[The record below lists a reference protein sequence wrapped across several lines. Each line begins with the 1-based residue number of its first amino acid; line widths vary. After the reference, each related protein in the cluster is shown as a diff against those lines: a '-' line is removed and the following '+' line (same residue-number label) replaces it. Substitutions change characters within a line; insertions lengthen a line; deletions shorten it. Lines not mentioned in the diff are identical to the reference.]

1 MSNEVKLIV
10 QSNVDISPHGRTF
23 NLNFAHGYL
32 EGKKELFLSKNDD
45 FMINSFRVNMYT
57 DNINHTTYN
66 NADGLQVALGE
77 GEIKYILQNVENS
90 KVRLEDQEKKN

>member
-1 MSNEVKLIV
+1 MSSEVKLIV
-10 QSNVDISPHGRTF
+10 QSDVDVSPHGGTF
-23 NLNFAHGYL
+23 NLNFANGYL
-32 EGKKELFLSKNDD
+32 EGKKELFLSKNDE

-90 KVRLEDQEKKN
+90 RVRLEDQEKKN